1 MVVELFGVDD
11 GERMLR
17 AFAVRRAVFVRE
29 QGVPEAEE
37 IDAHDRSDASA
48 CHALIAE
55 AGSPVAA
62 GRFFARSDGA
72 VQIGRMAVLAGYRGR
87 GYGRALLDAL
97 VAEAQRRGYRRVVL
111 HAQTH
116 ACGFYELAG
125 FSAHGPEFLD
135 AGILHVEM
143 ERTIAPQ
150 NDSARIGRCGRY
162 RSAE

>member
-1 MVVELFGVDD
+1 MVVELFGVED
-11 GERMLR
+11 GERMVR
-17 AFAVRRAVFVRE
+17 AFEVRRAVFVRE
-29 QGVPEAEE
+29 QRVPEEEE

-62 GRFFARSDGA
+62 GRFFARPDGA
-72 VQIGRMAVLAGYRGR
+72 AQIGRMAVLATHRGR

-116 ACGFYELAG
+116 ARGFYEGAG
-125 FSAHGPEFLD
+125 FDAHGPEFLD

-143 ERTIAPQ
+143 ERTVAPL
-150 NDSARIGRCGRY
+150 D
-162 RSAE
+162 